1 MMSSLNKSIFKDQV
15 AQQIWTD
22 YLGQVEQ
29 LCVML
34 NQRQTADI
42 QMELRA
48 HLLESY
54 TQLSSGSEAERIQS
68 AIKKLGQPSEFIP
81 LWVEERL
88 LEGTMPGS
96 GTRNLVKL
104 FKINALKGVKQFVFS
119 MLIGFGYLLAF
130 YFFLSAVLK
139 IFFPEFI
146 GVYLSPSNILFIG
159 YVDSEGFTELLGY
172 WLIPVGFGVAVSLQM
187 IMNKILT
194 RKIGKR

>member
-1 MMSSLNKSIFKDQV
+1 MNSLNKTIFKDQV

-22 YLGQVEQ
+22 YLSQVEQ

-54 TQLSSGSEAERIQS
+54 TQFSSGTEAERIQS
-68 AIKKLGQPSEFIP
+68 AINKLGQPSEFIP

-96 GTRNLVKL
+96 GTRNLL
-104 FKINALKGVKQFVFS
+104 NLLKINASKGVKQFIFS
-119 MLIGFGYLLAF
+119 MLIGFGYLMAF
-130 YFFLSAVLK
+130 YFFLAAALK
-139 IFFPEFI
+139 IFFPEYI
-146 GVYLSPSNILFIG
+146 GVYLSTSNILFIG
-159 YVDSEGFTELLGY
+159 YVDSDGFTELLGY
-172 WLIPVGFGVAVSLQM
+172 WLIPVGLGVAVSLQM
-187 IMNKILT
+187 FLNKILT
-194 RKIGKR
+194 RKINRH

>member
-1 MMSSLNKSIFKDQV
+1 MNSLNKTIFKDQV
-15 AQQIWTD
+15 AQQIWND
-22 YLGQVEQ
+22 YLSQVEH

-96 GTRNLVKL
+96 GTRNLVNL

-119 MLIGFGYLLAF
+119 MLIGLGYLLAF

-139 IFFPEFI
+139 IFFPEYI
-146 GVYLSPSNILFIG
+146 GVYLSSSNILFIG

-172 WLIPVGFGVAVSLQM
+172 WLIPIGLGVAVY
-187 IMNKILT
+187 
-194 RKIGKR
+194 R

>member
-1 MMSSLNKSIFKDQV
+1 MNSLNKTIFKDQV
-15 AQQIWTD
+15 AQQIWND
-22 YLGQVEQ
+22 YLSQVEH

-96 GTRNLVKL
+96 GTA
-104 FKINALKGVKQFVFS
+104 I
-119 MLIGFGYLLAF
+119 
-130 YFFLSAVLK
+130 
-139 IFFPEFI
+139 
-146 GVYLSPSNILFIG
+146 SPAETS
-159 YVDSEGFTELLGY
+159 
-172 WLIPVGFGVAVSLQM
+172 
-187 IMNKILT
+187 
-194 RKIGKR
+194 

>member
-1 MMSSLNKSIFKDQV
+1 MNSLNKTIFKDQV

-22 YLGQVEQ
+22 YLSQVEL

-42 QMELRA
+42 QMELRT

-54 TQLSSGSEAERIQS
+54 TQLSGGSEAERIQS
-68 AIKKLGQPSEFIP
+68 AINKLGQPSEFIP

-96 GTRNLVKL
+96 GTRNLLNL
-104 FKINALKGVKQFVFS
+104 FKINALKGVKQFIFS

-139 IFFPEFI
+139 IFFPEYI
-146 GVYLSPSNILFIG
+146 GVYLSSSNILFIG
-159 YVDSEGFTELLGY
+159 YVDAEGFTELLGY
-172 WLIPVGFGVAVSLQM
+172 WLIPVGLGVAVSLQM
-187 IMNKILT
+187 FLNKILT
-194 RKIGKR
+194 RKIGRR

>member
-1 MMSSLNKSIFKDQV
+1 MNSLNKTIFKDQV

-22 YLGQVEQ
+22 YLSQVEL
-29 LCVML
+29 LCAML

-68 AIKKLGQPSEFIP
+68 AINKLGQPSEFIP

-88 LEGTMPGS
+88 LEGTMPGY
-96 GTRNLVKL
+96 GTKNLLNL
-104 FKINALKGVKQFVFS
+104 FKINALKGVKQFIFS

-130 YFFLSAVLK
+130 YFFLAAVLK
-139 IFFPEFI
+139 IFFPEYI
-146 GVYLSPSNILFIG
+146 GVYLSSSNILFIG

-172 WLIPVGFGVAVSLQM
+172 WLIPVGLGVAVSLQ
-187 IMNKILT
+187 IFLNKILT
-194 RKIGKR
+194 RKITKR